1 MNPAKGYIGVPGRFK
16 IAALCAKCHGNL
28 DYMRRFNPQAR
39 IDQYAEYLTSVH
51 GKKYAAGDPNVATCT
66 DCHGAHGI
74 GAVKDPTST
83 VYATN
88 VAESCA
94 RCHSDRERMAP
105 YKLPVNQMELY
116 SRSVHGESLIKN
128 RDISAPTCNDCHGN
142 HGASPPGVDSVAN
155 ACGQCHVS
163 QWDLFNRSPHRQAF
177 AEAEFPACVSC
188 HQHHGVA
195 RTSDSMVGVEKG
207 ATCLDCHEAGS
218 KGYQVASEMRSGILG
233 LHGKLETA
241 QQVLQRA
248 ERAGM
253 EVSRPLFDLVE
264 GRDRLVRARVEIHG
278 FDLAAFRKVLA
289 EGESIADASRL
300 RGMQALEELAF
311 RRKGLTVSAVIIVA
325 MIGLLLLKIRQID
338 RTDSSET
345 HRSASPGTS

>member
-1 MNPAKGYIGVPGRFK
+1 MNPAKGYVGVPARLK
-16 IAALCAKCHGNL
+16 IAALCAKCHSSL

-51 GKKYAAGDPNVATCT
+51 GRKYVTGDLNVATCS

-74 GAVKDPTST
+74 EGVKNPTSA
-83 VYATN
+83 VYPTN

-94 RCHSDRERMAP
+94 RCHSDQKRMKP
-105 YKLPVNQMELY
+105 YNIPVDQMELY
-116 SRSVHGESLIKN
+116 SKSVHGESLIKN

-163 QWDLFNRSPHRQAF
+163 QWDLFSKSPHRQAF
-177 AEAEFPACVSC
+177 ADAQFPACVTC

-195 RTSDSMVGVEKG
+195 RTSDSMVGVEQG
-207 ATCLDCHEAGS
+207 AICLDCHDSGS
-218 KGYQVASEMRSGILG
+218 RGYQVASEMRAGILG
-233 LHGKLETA
+233 LHEKLEAA

-264 GRDRLVRARVEIHG
+264 GRDRLIRARVEIHG
-278 FDLAAFRKVLA
+278 FDLAAFRKVLN
-289 EGESIADASRL
+289 EGERIAEASRL
-300 RGMQALEELAF
+300 SGIHALEELAF

-325 MIGLLLLKIRQID
+325 MIGLLLLKIRQIEKAEQ
-338 RTDSSET
+338 SET
-345 HRSASPGTS
+345 R